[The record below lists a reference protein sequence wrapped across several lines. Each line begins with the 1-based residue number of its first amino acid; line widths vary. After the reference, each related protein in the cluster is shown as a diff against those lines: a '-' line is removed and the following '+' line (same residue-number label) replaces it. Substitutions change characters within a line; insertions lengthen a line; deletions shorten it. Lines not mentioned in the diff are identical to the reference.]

1 MLPPKDNPPKRPA
14 ANDWRQ
20 RRGTSISLGSIG
32 QSTLRPNADGRP
44 PLLSPRPT
52 PQAAPQK
59 PAVAAPPVSRA
70 FMSGSL
76 VPPRPMGQR
85 PVSQPQAPQ
94 PQAPQPQTP
103 RPDAAAARAA
113 PRPLPTGE
121 PVPPQRA
128 DAPSAPRAAQ
138 SAPSPEPQPTT
149 MARPAAAPAR
159 GIIAQPPASPSPEP
173 RPEARPAPRPE
184 PEVVATA
191 APRRPARTVRQ
202 FNAAMAAD
210 ARGPAPARAPSPF
223 NRRNGAIAAAA
234 LVVIAGGSTGAWFMT
249 RPKAPS
255 ITATPVTL
263 TPSTA
268 TAAVATTSNPEPG
281 MSTSAVTEAPSDAA
295 PTLPAVI
302 TERRAGPPANFGAL
316 APRAAPGVSASR
328 AGRVELAALP
338 DTPDLGGSSAAEPAP
353 EPAPP
358 PAPAPAIRLPSP
370 DEPFSTNPSNPDG
383 GG

>member
-32 QSTLRPNADGRP
+32 QSALRPNADGRP
-44 PLLSPRPT
+44 PLLGPRPT

-76 VPPRPMGQR
+76 VPPRPMGRR
-85 PVSQPQAPQ
+85 PAAESQAPQ
-94 PQAPQPQTP
+94 PQAPRPQAPQTP
-103 RPDAAAARAA
+103 RADTAAARSA
-113 PRPLPTGE
+113 PRPLPTNE

-128 DAPSAPRAAQ
+128 DAPAAPRAAQ
-138 SAPSPEPQPTT
+138 PSPVPQAKSV
-149 MARPAAAPAR
+149 ARPAVAPAR
-159 GIIAQPPASPSPEP
+159 GIIAQPPASPAPEPKPEP
-173 RPEARPAPRPE
+173 RAESDVAAPAS
-184 PEVVATA
+184 
-191 APRRPARTVRQ
+191 APRRPAKTVRQ

-210 ARGPAPARAPSPF
+210 ARGPAPARAPSLF

-255 ITATPVTL
+255 VTATPVTL
-263 TPSTA
+263 APPSV
-268 TAAVATTSNPEPG
+268 AVARTPNAEPTA
-281 MSTSAVTEAPSDAA
+281 STSAVTEAPSDAA
-295 PTLPAVI
+295 APAVI
-302 TERRAGPPANFGAL
+302 AERRAGPPANFGAL
-316 APRAAPGVSASR
+316 APRPAPGVSASR

-338 DTPDLGGSSAAEPAP
+338 DAPDLGGSSAAEPAP

-358 PAPAPAIRLPSP
+358 PAPAPVIRMPSP